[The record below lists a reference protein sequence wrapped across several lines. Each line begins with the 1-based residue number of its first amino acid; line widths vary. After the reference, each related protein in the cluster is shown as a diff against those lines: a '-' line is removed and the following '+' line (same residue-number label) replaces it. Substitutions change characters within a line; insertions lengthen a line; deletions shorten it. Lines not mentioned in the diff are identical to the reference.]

1 MVSARFSSASFS
13 SANSL
18 KVDIDETSR
27 RSRTGLAK
35 TFGSAMRACSSL
47 ARRRASAQREALLA
61 ASSSVPELEAK
72 RRLARAG
79 SELEPVAQARL
90 DGAPLALRARN
101 NAAYTEVRGEGILVL
116 IWYHTVAVGRGSPR
130 TTMDEKCRYFTS
142 LADFSGGAQ
151 GVRPNT
157 LPRLVR

>member
-72 RRLARAG
+72 RRLTRAG

-101 NAAYTEVRGEGILVL
+101 NAAYTEVRGEGNFGTHLVPHGCGWPR
-116 IWYHTVAVGRGSPR
+116 IAADNDGRKVQIFH
-130 TTMDEKCRYFTS
+130 E
-142 LADFSGGAQ
+142 FS
-151 GVRPNT
+151 
-157 LPRLVR
+157 